1 MLTWI
6 KTQSVLICFYLLF
19 LLHVVKLLKHET
31 EVKRKVAYTKEIS
44 HAFREQTELLFVV
57 VVFNTLLILPSQ
69 KEGKEKNGDTSFC
82 KDQFA

>member
-6 KTQSVLICFYLLF
+6 KTQSVLIRFYLLF
-19 LLHVVKLLKHET
+19 LLHVVELLKHET

-57 VVFNTLLILPSQ
+57 VFNTLLILPSQ
-69 KEGKEKNGDTSFC
+69 EEGKEKNGDTSFC

>member
-1 MLTWI
+1 M
-6 KTQSVLICFYLLF
+6 VE
-19 LLHVVKLLKHET
+19 LLKHET
-31 EVKRKVAYTKEIS
+31 EVKRKVAYTQEIS
-44 HAFREQTELLFVV
+44 HAFREQTELLFVVVV

>member
-1 MLTWI
+1 M
-6 KTQSVLICFYLLF
+6 VE
-19 LLHVVKLLKHET
+19 LLKHET
-31 EVKRKVAYTKEIS
+31 EVKRKVAYTQEIS

-57 VVFNTLLILPSQ
+57 VVGFNTLLILLSQ